1 MTTRG
6 LSCIVRGIIIAC
18 CLPHPARR
26 THTTCCMPGFMH
38 CFGFHCHTSFSHCML
53 YSSCHV
59 ACCTQRCMP
68 RAPLHAAAVP
78 SAPHFTARGRG
89 FAGIHP
95 KPTKTC
101 CKSSGYGAAVP
112 SEYPQK
118 FATSGMSVSAIVR
131 IMTIGEFGSFV
142 STAKLCDYSAQL
154 PACVPISA
162 AMYRNWSSHS
172 IFIRVVQFEL
182 GQSPGG
188 ASLPRISTNSSLQ
201 LHRAV
206 KCARVLLCYCAAASC
221 ADNVAN
227 CQLAYICT
235 HHARFQTGLVR
246 SPSISMGS
254 YIRMAAYCFGYRSNA

>member
-6 LSCIVRGIIIAC
+6 LSCIVRCVIIAC

-68 RAPLHAAAVP
+68 RAPLHAVAVP

-154 PACVPISA
+154 PAWRTHQRSNVQELVVPQ
-162 AMYRNWSSHS
+162 H
-172 IFIRVVQFEL
+172 L
-182 GQSPGG
+182 H
-188 ASLPRISTNSSLQ
+188 PR
-201 LHRAV
+201 RAV
-206 KCARVLLCYCAAASC
+206 
-221 ADNVAN
+221 
-227 CQLAYICT
+227 
-235 HHARFQTGLVR
+235 
-246 SPSISMGS
+246 
-254 YIRMAAYCFGYRSNA
+254 